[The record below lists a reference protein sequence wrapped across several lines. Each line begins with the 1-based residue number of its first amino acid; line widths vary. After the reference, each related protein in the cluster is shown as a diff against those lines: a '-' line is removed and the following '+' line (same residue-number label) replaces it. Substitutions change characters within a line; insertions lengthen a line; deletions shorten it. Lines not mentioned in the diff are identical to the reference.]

1 MSSNRA
7 FLKFLQNI
15 QYSSVSNQNLK
26 YNKVFKEYSVDTLI
40 ERNDFKNTLQQ
51 KWLLEEE
58 NKTDSKLITTNDKL
72 KQIINSN
79 KNLYKIQQAFFK
91 TFDKEPI
98 FNKFFNKE
106 KKDENQSNKFINKKS
121 NKSASKIYSL
131 MKMKQTE
138 RQKNPEFYKRRW
150 EEINRKPPLG
160 LYNPKYNYI
169 EKHIPGFN
177 FHIEPTISRKTISF
191 KKFIEPKKD
200 KKAIINNSKSNSK
213 NNSKINSKNNS
224 TINNNSSNYSTTP
237 ANKSKKIYEFKSS
250 MDANKRTGRNN
261 NNRYKLGYFPLK
273 KNQENVFLSQ
283 INSFSQNKTSLDS
296 SDKDKEKVLHFNYT
310 PNMISKNIPVPIFS
324 KMTERFGNKNINKG
338 HITNADY
345 SPNYNAIYIN
355 PVNLKPIDYE
365 KRKKKNYL
373 KKIITNYNQI
383 KEYELF
389 PELNNI

>member
-26 YNKVFKEYSVDTLI
+26 YNKVFKEYSVDALI
-40 ERNDFKNTLQQ
+40 DRNDFKNTLQQ

-160 LYNPKYNYI
+160 LYNPKYN
-169 EKHIPGFN
+169 
-177 FHIEPTISRKTISF
+177 
-191 KKFIEPKKD
+191 
-200 KKAIINNSKSNSK
+200 
-213 NNSKINSKNNS
+213 
-224 TINNNSSNYSTTP
+224 
-237 ANKSKKIYEFKSS
+237 
-250 MDANKRTGRNN
+250 
-261 NNRYKLGYFPLK
+261 
-273 KNQENVFLSQ
+273 
-283 INSFSQNKTSLDS
+283 
-296 SDKDKEKVLHFNYT
+296 
-310 PNMISKNIPVPIFS
+310 
-324 KMTERFGNKNINKG
+324 
-338 HITNADY
+338 
-345 SPNYNAIYIN
+345 
-355 PVNLKPIDYE
+355 
-365 KRKKKNYL
+365 
-373 KKIITNYNQI
+373 
-383 KEYELF
+383 
-389 PELNNI
+389 